1 MKKTLLPA
9 LLCGIFINNLF
20 ATDIP
25 FPTKNA
31 VWNAIR
37 TDSVNYMTYTGG
49 DTIINDTTYTKIYR
63 SFGKIGYDQT
73 LKAMIRTEGKKVYA
87 RNFFETRE
95 EILYDFG
102 LKVGD
107 VIRFCFATF
116 IFSTDYQ
123 SSFLDRRFFDKF
135 YDYIC
140 VVKEIRSITTLDG
153 INRKLWVIA
162 ISHPF
167 HQNDLETAIWVEGI
181 GDIKGIGILN
191 PMSYMKDDIVG
202 SSIDPPKRMT
212 FNCFNLNNQ
221 TVYIDTASVQ
231 KCPCGKEI
239 IIRSIGNA
247 KADEVA
253 IVLTKKGEQAFT
265 IETKTGVIA
274 QFTVLD
280 LLGHTVC
287 SSKNND
293 AKASFELPT
302 KQGVYILTGQTTN
315 GQRFTQKIM
324 IK

>member
-1 MKKTLLPA
+1 MLGLLWV
-9 LLCGIFINNLF
+9 NTLF

-73 LKAMIRTEGKKVYA
+73 LKAMIRTEGKKVFA
-87 RNFFETRE
+87 KLPFQKGDA
-95 EILYDFG
+95 ILYDFG

-107 VIRFCFATF
+107 VIKFRFDSR
-116 IFSTDYQ
+116 FSGLDYNFGLV
-123 SSFLDRRFFDKF
+123 SNS
-135 YDYIC
+135 DYC
-140 VVKEIRSITTLDG
+140 STCEVKEIRTITTLDG
-153 INRKLWVIA
+153 INRKLWALSLIKGNYW
-162 ISHPF
+162 S
-167 HQNDLETAIWVEGI
+167 GI
-181 GDIKGIGILN
+181 GDVKGIGLLN
-191 PMSYMKDDIVG
+191 PMSYSFAIPIGFSGDD
-202 SSIDPPKRMT
+202 PKRMS
-212 FNCFNLNNQ
+212 FNCFSLNNQ

-231 KCPCGKEI
+231 ECPCGKEI
-239 IIRSIGNA
+239 VIRSIGSAN
-247 KADEVA
+247 ADEVA
-253 IVLTKKGEQAFT
+253 IVLTKKGEHAYT

-287 SSKNND
+287 SSTHSGT
-293 AKASFELPT
+293 KASFELPA
-302 KQGVYILTGQTTN
+302 KQGVYILTSQTTN

-324 IK
+324 TK